1 MVGANIGVFCPASS
15 IGGTH
20 RRVDCGGS
28 SDLELKGMRE
38 DTRHEIYTGSG
49 SQCSVPYVLFGVVL
63 RPALWLFPGGIGDVR
78 LGTQPCFI

>member
-49 SQCSVPYVLFGVVL
+49 S
-63 RPALWLFPGGIGDVR
+63 
-78 LGTQPCFI
+78 

>member
-1 MVGANIGVFCPASS
+1 VWRDSAELATTGASSRLILKSSSNLPNDHNDCPMVGANIGVFCPASS

-49 SQCSVPYVLFGVVL
+49 S
-63 RPALWLFPGGIGDVR
+63 
-78 LGTQPCFI
+78 